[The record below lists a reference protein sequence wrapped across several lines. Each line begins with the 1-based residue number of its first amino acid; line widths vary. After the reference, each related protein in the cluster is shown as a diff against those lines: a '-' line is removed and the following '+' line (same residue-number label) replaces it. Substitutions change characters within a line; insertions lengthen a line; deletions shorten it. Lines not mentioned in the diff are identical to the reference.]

1 MDDDFNL
8 VHSPLEERVTRDGVT
23 IKVLIYRGEEDQ
35 MWVLE
40 VVDEYG
46 GSTVWDEPFASDQA
60 AYDTAMA
67 TVAEEWIGSLA
78 RPSRQCCTEQPQGDP
93 P

>member
-1 MDDDFNL
+1 MDDDLNL

-35 MWVLE
+35 MWILE

-46 GSTVWDEPFASDQA
+46 GSTV
-60 AYDTAMA
+60 
-67 TVAEEWIGSLA
+67 
-78 RPSRQCCTEQPQGDP
+78 
-93 P
+93 